1 MIEKQLEM
9 FDANRPDY
17 AWLNEESITYLQRG
31 YLLPGVT
38 AVERIDQIA
47 NYAESI
53 LKEEGFAEKF
63 KHHMARGHFS
73 LSSPVWSNFGLDRGL
88 SIACVVGDTWIN
100 TEDGGKQARDI
111 KVGDKV
117 LTHKNRFQKITKIM
131 PTKDRGDI
139 YKLKVL
145 SRMTNLYITGNH
157 PVLTNLGWVKVEDLN
172 PRIHLI
178 AVNGALEYEA
188 KDHAIDVNNGSSF
201 EKIKVDED
209 IAWLMG
215 VWFAEGRF
223 SRDVQGELNG
233 IRVTFDYAKEE
244 EAKRWSNIL
253 KEKFGVESFCNV
265 RETQKH
271 KWLQVD
277 VTNLLI
283 AEFFQFFGQGFKEK
297 LMPEWLINLPRH
309 LLEQVLNGIL
319 LSDRRAKSNVYKITL
334 PNPNLILQIYNI
346 GLKLGKDMSLN
357 MKEKSTKFDT
367 TSSIWT
373 IVFKSNKGQNK
384 QENFDIY
391 NGVKF
396 ENGLT
401 YCPIHTLEKTDKV
414 EDVYDFTVEEDHSF
428 SCAGVVVHNC
438 FGSVLDDSIEGILE
452 THAEVGMMS
461 KYGGGTSGYFGK
473 LRPRG
478 ASIKNN
484 GKSNGSFSFTPLF
497 DTVINVI
504 SQGSSR
510 RGHFAG
516 YIDIDHA
523 DIEEWLTI
531 RTEGSPIQNMY
542 YGVVVSDEFLQD
554 MIRGDQRKRDIWA
567 KVLQRKRETG
577 VPYIMFGDNVNRGTV
592 DVYKDKN
599 LRIYASNLCSEIAL
613 PSTPDESFV
622 CCLSSMNLLYW
633 DEWKDTDAVKILTKF
648 LDAVMTDFINRT
660 EGLKFMEK
668 ARAFAI
674 KHRALGLGVLGWH
687 HYLQSKMIP
696 FESFKA
702 IIETRDIFS
711 RMQAQAL
718 EASKELAETL
728 GEPEILK
735 GYGRRNTTLMAIAP
749 TRSSS
754 FILGGVSSSIE
765 PLRSN
770 YFIKELNKI
779 RSTAINPALMKLLI
793 EKGYNTEEVW
803 QQIVEDNGSVKNLDF
818 LTQDEKDVFKTFME
832 INPQAVIKQAAM
844 RQKYIDQSQSLNLMI
859 NPNLKGHEINK
870 IYLDAW
876 HAGVKSIYYQY
887 NVNASQE
894 LARNM
899 DKEKKAKAQ
908 FAGPVM
914 NNDSDCTSCEA

>member
-233 IRVTFDYAKEE
+233 IRVTFDYGKEE
-244 EAKRWSNIL
+244 DAKRWSNIL
-253 KEKFGVESFCNV
+253 KEKFGIESFCNV
-265 RETQKH
+265 KETQKH

-277 VTNLLI
+277 VTNRLT
-283 AEFFQFFGQGFKEK
+283 AEFFQFFGQSFKEK
-297 LMPEWLINLPRH
+297 LMPEWLINLPKY
-309 LLEQVLNGIL
+309 LLEQVLDGIL
-319 LSDRRAKSNVYKITL
+319 LRDRRERGNIKITL

-367 TSSIWT
+367 TSTICT
-373 IVFKSNKGQNK
+373 IVFKSHKDQDK

-391 NGVKF
+391 HGVKF

-401 YCPIHTLEKTDKV
+401 YCPIHTLEKTDKI

-908 FAGPVM
+908 SAGPVM

>member
-38 AVERIDQIA
+38 AIERINQIA

-100 TEDGGKQARDI
+100 TEDSGKQARDI

-117 LTHKNRFQKITKIM
+117 LTHKNRFQKVTKIM

-145 SRMTNLYITGNH
+145 SRMSNLYITGNH

-188 KDHAIDVNNGSSF
+188 KDHMIDVNNGSSF

-209 IAWLMG
+209 ISWFMG

-223 SRDVQGELNG
+223 SRDAQGELNG
-233 IRVTFDYAKEE
+233 IRVTFDYGKEE
-244 EAKRWSNIL
+244 DAKRWSNIL
-253 KEKFGVESFCNV
+253 KEKFGIESFCNV
-265 RETQKH
+265 KETQKH

-277 VTNLLI
+277 VTNRLT
-283 AEFFQFFGQGFKEK
+283 AEFFQFFGQSFKEK
-297 LMPEWLINLPRH
+297 LMPEWLINLPKY
-309 LLEQVLNGIL
+309 LLEQVLDGIL
-319 LSDRRAKSNVYKITL
+319 LRDRRERGNIKITL

-367 TSSIWT
+367 TSTICT
-373 IVFKSNKGQNK
+373 IVFKSHKDQDK

-391 NGVKF
+391 HGVKF
-396 ENGLT
+396 ENGLS
-401 YCPIHTLEKTDKV
+401 YCPIHTLEKTDKI

-542 YGVVVSDEFLQD
+542 YGVVISDEFLQD

-908 FAGPVM
+908 SAGPVM

>member
-319 LSDRRAKSNVYKITL
+319 LSDRRAKSNIYKITL

-367 TSSIWT
+367 TSSICT

-908 FAGPVM
+908 SAGPVM

>member
-1 MIEKQLEM
+1 
-9 FDANRPDY
+9 
-17 AWLNEESITYLQRG
+17 
-31 YLLPGVT
+31 
-38 AVERIDQIA
+38 
-47 NYAESI
+47 
-53 LKEEGFAEKF
+53 
-63 KHHMARGHFS
+63 
-73 LSSPVWSNFGLDRGL
+73 
-88 SIACVVGDTWIN
+88 
-100 TEDGGKQARDI
+100 
-111 KVGDKV
+111 
-117 LTHKNRFQKITKIM
+117 
-131 PTKDRGDI
+131 
-139 YKLKVL
+139 
-145 SRMTNLYITGNH
+145 
-157 PVLTNLGWVKVEDLN
+157 
-172 PRIHLI
+172 
-178 AVNGALEYEA
+178 
-188 KDHAIDVNNGSSF
+188 
-201 EKIKVDED
+201 
-209 IAWLMG
+209 
-215 VWFAEGRF
+215 
-223 SRDVQGELNG
+223 
-233 IRVTFDYAKEE
+233 
-244 EAKRWSNIL
+244 
-253 KEKFGVESFCNV
+253 
-265 RETQKH
+265 
-271 KWLQVD
+271 
-277 VTNLLI
+277 
-283 AEFFQFFGQGFKEK
+283 
-297 LMPEWLINLPRH
+297 MPEWLINLPKY
-309 LLEQVLNGIL
+309 LLEQVLDGIL
-319 LSDRRAKSNVYKITL
+319 LSDRRERGNIKITL

-367 TSSIWT
+367 TSTICT
-373 IVFKSNKGQNK
+373 IVFKSHKDQGK

-391 NGVKF
+391 HGVKF

-401 YCPIHTLEKTDKV
+401 YCPIHTLEKTDKI

-876 HAGVKSIYYQY
+876 HAGIKSIYYQY

-908 FAGPVM
+908 SAGPVM

>member
-38 AVERIDQIA
+38 AIERIDQIA
-47 NYAESI
+47 HYAESI

-209 IAWLMG
+209 IAWFMG
-215 VWFAEGRF
+215 VWFAEERF
-223 SRDVQGELNG
+223 SRDAQGELNG
-233 IRVTFDYAKEE
+233 IRVTFDYGKEE
-244 EAKRWSNIL
+244 DAKRWSNIL
-253 KEKFGVESFCNV
+253 KEKFGIESFCNV
-265 RETQKH
+265 KETQKH

-277 VTNLLI
+277 VTNRLT
-283 AEFFQFFGQGFKEK
+283 AEFFQFFGQSFKEK
-297 LMPEWLINLPRH
+297 LMPEWLINLPKY
-309 LLEQVLNGIL
+309 LLEQVLDGIL
-319 LSDRRAKSNVYKITL
+319 LRDRRERGNIKITL

-367 TSSIWT
+367 TSTICT
-373 IVFKSNKGQNK
+373 IVFKSHKDQDK

-391 NGVKF
+391 HGVKF

-401 YCPIHTLEKTDKV
+401 YCPIHTLEKTDKI

-542 YGVVVSDEFLQD
+542 YGVVISDEFLQD

-908 FAGPVM
+908 SAGPVM

>member
-38 AVERIDQIA
+38 AIERIDQIA

-63 KHHMARGHFS
+63 KYHMARGHFS

-117 LTHKNRFQKITKIM
+117 LTHKNRFQKVTKIM

-139 YKLKVL
+139 YKLKAL

-188 KDHAIDVNNGSSF
+188 KDHMIDVNNGSSF

-209 IAWLMG
+209 IAWFMG

-223 SRDVQGELNG
+223 SRDAQGELNG
-233 IRVTFDYAKEE
+233 IRVTFDYGKEE
-244 EAKRWSNIL
+244 DAKRWSNIL
-253 KEKFGVESFCNV
+253 KEKFGIESFCNV
-265 RETQKH
+265 KETQKH

-277 VTNLLI
+277 VTNRLTS
-283 AEFFQFFGQGFKEK
+283 EFFQFFGQTFKEK
-297 LMPEWLINLPRH
+297 LMPEWLINLPKH
-309 LLEQVLNGIL
+309 LLKQVLDGIL
-319 LSDRRAKSNVYKITL
+319 LSARRERGNVKITL

-367 TSSIWT
+367 TSTICT
-373 IVFKSNKGQNK
+373 IVFKSHKGQGK

-401 YCPIHTLEKTDKV
+401 YCPIHSLEKTNKV

-452 THAEVGMMS
+452 THAEMGMMS

-899 DKEKKAKAQ
+899 DKEKKTKAQ
-908 FAGPVM
+908 SAGPVM

>member
-367 TSSIWT
+367 TSSICT

-401 YCPIHTLEKTDKV
+401 YYPIRTLEKTDKI

-908 FAGPVM
+908 SAGPVM

>member
-367 TSSIWT
+367 TSSICT

-718 EASKELAETL
+718 EASKELAKTL

-908 FAGPVM
+908 SAGPVM